1 METYSLSPLTST
13 SKINNKNPSVS
24 PTTMDENSA
33 IVSALTHVISG
44 GIDVGPSAVVIT
56 ENLPQQSALTHVIS
70 GGIDVRPSAVVITEN
85 LPQQNI
91 CGHCGMRIPEECLG
105 CDLYTPGGGEERKGK
120 RYRGVS
126 LRASGKWSAEIMVPG
141 KVRKWLGT
149 FSTAEEAARAYD
161 RASIRYRGKTAKTNF
176 SVDLYPEIKPEDN
189 A

>member
-1 METYSLSPLTST
+1 MHGNISTLTST
-13 SKINNKNPSVS
+13 SKMNNNPSVI

-44 GIDVGPSAVVIT
+44 GIDAG
-56 ENLPQQSALTHVIS
+56 
-70 GGIDVRPSAVVITEN
+70 PSAVVITEN

-105 CDLYTPGGGEERKGK
+105 CDLYTPGGGEERKEK

-126 LRASGKWSAEIMVPG
+126 LRTSGKWSAEIMVPG

-149 FSTAEEAARAYD
+149 FSTAGEAARAYD
-161 RASIRYRGKTAKTNF
+161 GPAFDIEERPPRPIFRWRNTRRLNRKIMLKDAKTSLDAMTIRF
-176 SVDLYPEIKPEDN
+176 FRPTRKP
-189 A
+189 